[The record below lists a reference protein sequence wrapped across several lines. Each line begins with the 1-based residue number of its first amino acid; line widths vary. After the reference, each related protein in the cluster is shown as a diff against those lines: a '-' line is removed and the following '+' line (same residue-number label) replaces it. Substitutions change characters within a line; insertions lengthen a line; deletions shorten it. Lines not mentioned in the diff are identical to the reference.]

1 MVVFVRLGWV
11 ALPATFVV
19 LASIS
24 NARELSGSVT
34 PQTERF
40 HDWSY
45 RCAESNTAGD
55 AELKQ
60 CEVVQVA
67 KVKQGEEDV
76 SILTLAIA
84 RTASVAG
91 EAKNKASEPALL
103 LTALVPLNVFLPAG
117 FGMDSDN
124 VKLFE
129 GGYRNCNQAGCWVQ
143 QRLDAKMV
151 AALQVGQ
158 AGAARIRLMNGQNV
172 TIRFSLK
179 GLTAALAKFKEQVAS
194 N

>member
-1 MVVFVRLGWV
+1 MTFVKLRWV

-19 LASIS
+19 LVSIS
-24 NARELSGSVT
+24 NAQELSASVK

-40 HDWSY
+40 DDWSY
-45 RCAESNTAGD
+45 RCAAANAGGNAD
-55 AELKQ
+55 QKQ

-84 RTASVAG
+84 RTTSETG

-103 LTALVPLNVFLPAG
+103 FTALVPLNVFLPAG
-117 FGMDSDN
+117 FGLDSDN
-124 VKLFE
+124 VNLFE
-129 GGYRNCNQAGCWVQ
+129 GVYRNCNQAGCWVQ

-151 AALQVGQ
+151 AALQKGQ
-158 AGAARIRLMNGQNV
+158 VGAARLRLINGQNV